1 MARPGRVARIVFVPR
16 PGARMGPISI
26 QASNERTV
34 STMETK
40 AALLLVFFCSSCLI
54 YQTEAK
60 TPSNP
65 TKQFYDDM
73 ETRPILTYQ
82 CYHSGNSIDPPGSIN
97 YTILWDGTDSRTTNA
112 IGTTWSAV
120 AGTPNCYT
128 RGSLSTHYDAAGGVG
143 KLTTSN
149 VHEDLTVVKPNNNE
163 EVSKIYDVD
172 YKCKNAKK
180 LLAKVCPDPCAWELT
195 REV

>member
-1 MARPGRVARIVFVPR
+1 
-16 PGARMGPISI
+16 
-26 QASNERTV
+26 
-34 STMETK
+34 METK
-40 AALLLVFFCSSCLI
+40 TAIVLLFFCSLGLI
-54 YQTEAK
+54 LQSEASSS
-60 TPSNP
+60 SNP

-97 YTILWDGTDSRTTNA
+97 YTILWDGTDSSTTGA

-120 AGTPNCYT
+120 TGTPNSYT
-128 RGSLSTHYDAAGGVG
+128 LGSLSTHYDASSGLG
-143 KLTTSN
+143 KLTTST
-149 VHEDLTVVKPNNNE
+149 VQEDFTVVEPFVGKALYLKIVLTSNSNE
-163 EVSKIYDVD
+163 EVSRIYDVD

>member
-1 MARPGRVARIVFVPR
+1 
-16 PGARMGPISI
+16 
-26 QASNERTV
+26 
-34 STMETK
+34 METK
-40 AALLLVFFCSSCLI
+40 AAIVLMFLCSSFLI
-54 YQTEAK
+54 PQNEAK

-65 TKQFYDDM
+65 TKKFYDDM

-97 YTILWDGTDSRTTNA
+97 YTILWDGTDSSTTEA

-120 AGTPNCYT
+120 AGMPNSYT
-128 RGSLSTHYDAAGGVG
+128 RGSLSTHYDAASGVG
-143 KLTTSN
+143 KLTTST
-149 VHEDLTVVKPNNNE
+149 VQEDLTVVEPFAGKALYLKIVLTSNNNA

-180 LLAKVCPDPCAWELT
+180 LLAKVCPDPCNWELT